1 MSRQT
6 NLEYIED
13 IRKEILAH
21 YRKKKVKR
29 TC

>member
-13 IRKEILAH
+13 IRKEILTH
-21 YRKKKVKR
+21 SRKKKVKR
-29 TC
+29 TS